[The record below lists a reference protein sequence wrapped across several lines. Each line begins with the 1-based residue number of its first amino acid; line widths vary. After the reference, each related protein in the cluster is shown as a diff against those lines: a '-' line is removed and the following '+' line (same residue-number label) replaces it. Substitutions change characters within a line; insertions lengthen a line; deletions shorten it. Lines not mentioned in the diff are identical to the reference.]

1 MKQIEEIETGITKL
15 KIRDFEKAKQK
26 TYIKTELDA

>member
-26 TYIKTELDA
+26 TEYETMN